1 MLFRV
6 SCCYSYYFVSC
17 IEPSTLHASFHLILS
32 SILQMRIVKFTVV
45 QQLDFNRK
53 TRANI
58 QTQVCLLNPSP
69 NIYANFPQTRL
80 PGYIMENSHV
90 FALMTFILNYTR
102 DNFQMKDNSTEC
114 ILFKPSNC
122 DIQTSGVPRNILQVL
137 EYFFPY
143 RIVNFEKL

>member
-1 MLFRV
+1 
-6 SCCYSYYFVSC
+6 
-17 IEPSTLHASFHLILS
+17 
-32 SILQMRIVKFTVV
+32 MRIVKFTVV

-80 PGYIMENSHV
+80 PGYIMGNI

-102 DNFQMKDNSTEC
+102 DNFQMKDISTEC
-114 ILFKPSNC
+114 ILFKPSNW
-122 DIQTSGVPRNILQVL
+122 DIQTSGVPKNILQVL